1 MDYDK
6 QPKETLIDIIHA
18 MESELTDA
26 RQISERLG
34 LYSSIVE
41 QAAESIAVMDLNGN
55 YIFFNKS
62 YEKLRGCTR
71 EELFGKK
78 FKDVYSTEERKK
90 REQAFE
96 EVMARG
102 YWKGELLFQRKDGSY
117 VPTSCTTVLMKNR
130 AGHPMATIGLMTDI
144 TELKNAEM
152 RMKEARDEAER
163 ANRLKSYFLATMSHE
178 IRTPINAMLG
188 FTEMLI
194 DEEDSPEKKAR
205 LELVYQS
212 GKMLLDL
219 VNDILDLS
227 KIEAGKYEIV
237 TAPFSLGETISA
249 VRALFESA
257 ALEKGIDFT
266 VAVSDSLPAMVMGDQ
281 KRMRQVI
288 LNMTSNAFKFT
299 EKGSVGI
306 RCDYRD
312 GTATIRVEDTGIGIG
327 KEHQEAIFS
336 EFSQAD
342 ETIAGRYGG
351 TGLGLAI
358 CRKLLSL
365 MNGSITVESEPGRG
379 SVFTVTIPLPPAED
393 AGKALSE
400 TTAADGTAGSG
411 FDPDAIIRDHLSSG
425 RPLRILVSEDDS
437 INRKFID
444 ALLRKIGLACDL
456 AVDGGET
463 LEKMRR
469 TRYDVVFLDM
479 QMPVMN
485 GEEVLAALKHEG
497 LLAGPHIIAQTAY
510 AMVEDEAKFISM
522 GCKSYLAKPID
533 RHKLKAKIAEAI
545 TCKPPPPP

>member
-6 QPKETLIDIIHA
+6 QPKENLIDIIRA
-18 MESELTDA
+18 MESELTEA
-26 RQISERLG
+26 HQLSERLG

-62 YEKLRGCTR
+62 YEKLRGCTS
-71 EELFGKK
+71 EELINKK
-78 FKDVYSTEERKK
+78 FKDVYSSEERKK

-96 EVMARG
+96 EVMNRG

-117 VPTSCTTVLMKNR
+117 VPTSCTTVLMKNQ
-130 AGHPMATIGLMTDI
+130 AGHPMATIGLMTVI

-163 ANRLKSYFLATMSHE
+163 ANRLKSYFLATVSHE

-194 DEEDSPEKKAR
+194 DEEASPEKKAR

-237 TAPFSLGETISA
+237 TAPFSLEETISS
-249 VRALFESA
+249 VRSLFESA
-257 ALEKGIDFT
+257 AREKGIDFT
-266 VAVSDSLPAMVMGDQ
+266 VTVSGSLPGLVMGDQ

-299 EKGSVGI
+299 GKGSVGI

-312 GTATIRVEDTGIGIG
+312 GTATIRVEDTGIGIE
-327 KEHQEAIFS
+327 KEHQEVIFS

-342 ETIAGRYGG
+342 ETISRRYGG

-365 MNGSITVESEPGRG
+365 MNGSISVESEPGRG
-379 SVFTVTIPLPPAED
+379 SVFTVTIALPPAKDPGGTGEAGRPAD
-393 AGKALSE
+393 A
-400 TTAADGTAGSG
+400 AGG
-411 FDPDAIIRDHLSSG
+411 NVPDPDAIIRDYLAAG
-425 RPLRILVSEDDS
+425 RQLKILVSEDDS
-437 INRKFID
+437 INRNFID
-444 ALLRKIGLACDL
+444 ALLRKIGLTCDL
-456 AVDGGET
+456 AVDGGDT

-469 TRYDVVFLDM
+469 TRYDIVFLDM

-485 GEEVLAALKHEG
+485 GEEVLAALKKEG
-497 LLAGPHIIAQTAY
+497 LLAGSCIIAQTAY
-510 AMVEDEAKFISM
+510 AMAEDENKFVSL
-522 GCKSYLAKPID
+522 GCRSYLAKPID
-533 RHKLKAKIAEAI
+533 RYKLKRSIAEAI
-545 TCKPPPPP
+545 PFLVKP

>member
-6 QPKETLIDIIHA
+6 QPKEALIDIIRS
-18 MESELTDA
+18 MESDLADA
-26 RQISERLG
+26 HQLSERLG

-41 QAAESIAVMDLNGN
+41 QAAESIAVTDLNGS

-71 EELFGKK
+71 EELINKK
-78 FKDVYSTEERKK
+78 FKDVYSSEERKK
-90 REQAFE
+90 RERAFE
-96 EVMARG
+96 EVMNRG

-194 DEEDSPEKKAR
+194 DEETGPEKKAR

-227 KIEAGKYEIV
+227 KIEAGQYEIV
-237 TAPFSLGETISA
+237 TAPFSLGETIGA
-249 VRALFESA
+249 VHSLFESA
-257 ALEKGIDFT
+257 AREKGIAFT
-266 VAVSDSLPAMVMGDQ
+266 VDVSGGLPGLVMGDR

-299 EKGSVGI
+299 EKGSVCI

-327 KEHQEAIFS
+327 KEHREIIFS

-342 ETIAGRYGG
+342 ETISGRYGG

-365 MNGSITVESEPGRG
+365 MNGAISVESEPGRG
-379 SVFTVTIPLPPAED
+379 SVFTVTIALPPAERPGRTEDEGRPAIDMVGNGHD
-393 AGKALSE
+393 A
-400 TTAADGTAGSG
+400 
-411 FDPDAIIRDHLSSG
+411 DAVIRGHLASG
-425 RPLRILVSEDDS
+425 RPLKILVSEDDS

-444 ALLRKIGLACDL
+444 ALLGKMGLACDL
-456 AVDGGET
+456 ARDGGET

-469 TRYDVVFLDM
+469 TSYDIVLLDM

-485 GEEVLAALKHEG
+485 GEEVLTELKKEG
-497 LLAGPHIIAQTAY
+497 LLAGPCVIAQTAY
-510 AMVEDEAKFISM
+510 AMMEDEDRFISL
-522 GCKSYLAKPID
+522 GCWSYLAKPID

-545 TCKPPPPP
+545 TRKPPPAP